1 MSTENSV
8 LEHQVVLSLNAL
20 WQPIGWT
27 SIRKAII
34 AMTGGNVTTRPAL
47 ALDITMD
54 MDGKL
59 ISANPLGWDEWVKLP
74 VRDGD
79 ISLGTKSG
87 AIRAPVA
94 LVSPDYGKMPS
105 KTARM
110 SPNAIWERDGGI
122 CQYTRKKLTKKQGNL
137 DHVLAKSRGG
147 KDSWENVVLC
157 DRNVNSA
164 KGNRLN
170 SEIGLKL
177 IRKPIAPKPIPAS
190 FSVKE
195 ARHPAHEPF
204 IHQ

>member
-27 SIRKAII
+27 SIRKAVT
-34 AMTGGNVTTRPAL
+34 AMTGGNVSTRPAL

-54 MDGKL
+54 ASGRL
-59 ISANPLGWDEWVKLP
+59 ISANPMVWDEWIKLP
-74 VRDGD
+74 IRGGD

-94 LVSPDYGKMPS
+94 LVSPDFGEMPL
-105 KTARM
+105 KTARL
-110 SPNAIWERDGGI
+110 SPNAIWDRDGGT
-122 CQYTRKKLTKKQGNL
+122 CQYSGKKLTKKQGNL

-157 DRNVNSA
+157 DRKINSA

-170 SEIGLKL
+170 SEMGLKL
-177 IRKPIAPKPIPAS
+177 LRKPKAPTAIPAS
-190 FSVKE
+190 FSVRE
-195 ARHPAHEPF
+195 PRHPAHAPF